1 MVRKLETGKLYVI
14 ATPIG
19 NKGDISKR
27 CIEIFNEVHCI
38 AAEDTRNS
46 SNLLSSYN
54 VKKQMVSFHEHNELK
69 VAKRLIKRIQNGDSI
84 ALISDAGT
92 PCINDPGYRLV
103 LLAHENGI
111 TVSPVPGPSS
121 IVSALSVSGLPSD
134 RFVFEGFLPSKR
146 DQRKAKLEKL
156 AKEERT
162 LIFLVSVHKIRHS
175 IEDMILILGGERLA
189 FIGREMTKLHEQCI
203 RASLNKILF
212 MFEKEEIPK
221 KGEFVLIV
229 DGEKGK
235 RQNESFDI
243 ARRLLTELIEID
255 AGKKSIDIVTKT
267 VNIRRNDAYKLMIQI
282 QNEKNNE

>member
-1 MVRKLETGKLYVI
+1 MEKKLETGKLYIV

-19 NKGDISKR
+19 NQGDISKR

-38 AAEDTRNS
+38 AAENTRNS
-46 SNLLSSYN
+46 SNLLSSFN
-54 VKKQMVSFHEHNELK
+54 VKKQLVSFHEHNESK

-134 RFVFEGFLPSKR
+134 RFVFEGFLPSKS

-156 AKEERT
+156 VNEERT
-162 LIFLVSVHKIRHS
+162 LIFLVSVHKMHRS
-175 IEDMILILGGERLA
+175 IEDMILIFGGERQA
-189 FIGREMTKLHEQCI
+189 FIGREMTKLHEQCV
-203 RASLNKILF
+203 RVRLKKILL
-212 MFEKEEIPK
+212 MIEEGEIPK

-229 DGEKGK
+229 EGK
-235 RQNESFDI
+235 RKIDQNQNQSLFL
-243 ARRLLTELIEID
+243 ARKLIIELMKINSNNEI
-255 AGKKSIDIVTKT
+255 IDVITKAMDL
-267 VNIRRNDAYKLMIQI
+267 RRNEIYKLILEI
-282 QNEKNNE
+282 KKEKD

>member
-1 MVRKLETGKLYVI
+1 MVRKLETGKLYVV

-54 VKKQMVSFHEHNELK
+54 VKKQMVSLHEHNELK

-103 LLAHENGI
+103 SLAHENGI
-111 TVSPVPGPSS
+111 TVSPIPGPSS
-121 IVSALSVSGLPSD
+121 IISSLSVSGLPSD

-146 DQRKAKLEKL
+146 EQRKAKLEKL
-156 AKEERT
+156 VNEERT
-162 LIFLVSVHKIRHS
+162 LIFLVSTHKIYHS
-175 IEDMILILGGERLA
+175 IEDMILIFGGERLA
-189 FIGREMTKLHEQCI
+189 FVGREMTKFYEQCI
-203 RASLNKILF
+203 RASLSKILL
-212 MFEKEEIPK
+212 MIEKEEIPK

-229 DGEKGK
+229 DGEKTK
-235 RQNESFDI
+235 SQDESFDM
-243 ARRLLTELIEID
+243 ARRLLTELLEID
-255 AGKKSIDIVTKT
+255 AGKKSIDIVTKI

>member
-1 MVRKLETGKLYVI
+1 MEKKLETGKLYIV

-19 NKGDISKR
+19 NQGDISKR

-38 AAEDTRNS
+38 AAENTRNS
-46 SNLLSSYN
+46 SNLLSSFN
-54 VKKQMVSFHEHNELK
+54 VKKQLVSFHEHNESK

-134 RFVFEGFLPSKR
+134 RFVFEGFLPSKS

-156 AKEERT
+156 VNEERT
-162 LIFLVSVHKIRHS
+162 LIFLVSVHKIHRS
-175 IEDMILILGGERLA
+175 IEDMILIFGGKRLS

-203 RASLNKILF
+203 RASLNNILL
-212 MFEKEEIPK
+212 MIEEGDVPK

-229 DGEKGK
+229 DGKKAK

-243 ARRLLTELIEID
+243 ARRLLTELLEID
-255 AGKKSIDIVTKT
+255 AGKKSIDIVTKI
-267 VNIRRNDAYKLMIQI
+267 VDIRRNDAYKLMIQI
-282 QNEKNNE
+282 QNEKDNE